1 MTEPSRGGKA
11 FAASV
16 VIVSDYGS
24 PGAHRSWADE
34 RACLKALAAQ
44 ETASAFEV
52 LISES
57 DSREDGFPADLL
69 SIVPNTRVVFS
80 RGTTSYELKNAGARS
95 AIAPVTVIVD
105 ADCRLSPDWLAILL
119 ETLRERP
126 DVSAVSGRTSY
137 AGDTL
142 SARMLG
148 LVTRSYLDPG
158 GRGDTRFIANNAAGF
173 RTEVLRNHPLPETL
187 GPFAARVQSESMMRN
202 GHKLWFEPRMQVVHE
217 FEGWPMEA
225 DIRRNIGYGTVVTR
239 LEHPEIPYARLVRS
253 GVLSLPLVWLG
264 KLLNSWG
271 DCLRCASSYGV
282 RWFELP
288 LAMATSIAVTS
299 MEMPGMIAGYRG
311 KPIRRTA
318 YR

>member
-1 MTEPSRGGKA
+1 MKPSRGGKA
-11 FAASV
+11 FAASI

-24 PGAHRSWADE
+24 PGADGSWTDE
-34 RACLKALAAQ
+34 RACLNALAAQ
-44 ETASAFEV
+44 ETPDAFEV

-57 DSREDGFPADLL
+57 DSWKDAFPADLL

-80 RGTTSYELKNAGARS
+80 PGKTSYELKNAGARS

-105 ADCRLSPDWLAILL
+105 ADCRLSSDWLAILL
-119 ETLRERP
+119 DTLRKRP
-126 DVSAVSGRTSY
+126 DVSVISGRTSY
-137 AGDTL
+137 EGDTL
-142 SARMLG
+142 AARMLG

-158 GRGDTRFIANNAAGF
+158 KSGFTRFIANNAAGF
-173 RTEVLRNHPLPETL
+173 RSEVLRDHPLPESL
-187 GPFAARVQSESMMRN
+187 GPFSARVQSESMIRS

-239 LEHPEIPYARLVRS
+239 LEHPEMPYARLVRA
-253 GVLSLPLVWLG
+253 GILSIPLVWAG

-288 LAMATSIAVTS
+288 LAMVTSVAVTA

-311 KPIRRTA
+311 KRIRRTS